1 MQPARIAVVALLS
14 LVTACDAR
22 TLPVVPSGLPLYPSL
37 VATSLAVG
45 EITSLELIPSA
56 NRPTTLRAR
65 WTAGDATILA
75 IDSVSRDTRTAYVRA
90 LRVGTT
96 SVMYFESTL
105 SVTGSIPVTVR

>member
-14 LVTACDAR
+14 IVTACDGK
-22 TLPVVPSGLPLYPSL
+22 TLPVVPSGLPLYPSPI
-37 VATSLAVG
+37 ATSLAVG

-56 NRPTTLRAR
+56 NRPTTLRTR
-65 WTAGDATILA
+65 WTVGDATILA

-105 SVTGSIPVTVR
+105 SVAGNIPVTIK